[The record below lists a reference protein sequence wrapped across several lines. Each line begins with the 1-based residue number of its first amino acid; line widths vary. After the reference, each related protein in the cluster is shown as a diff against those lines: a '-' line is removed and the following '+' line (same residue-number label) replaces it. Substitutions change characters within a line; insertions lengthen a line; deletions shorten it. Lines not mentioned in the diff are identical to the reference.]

1 MDNALTKRATVTE
14 LVRVYQKSAEDI
26 RTAYGMIH
34 SAEKRLNEAYTTDG
48 GPCGLYVRDSS
59 NFRGHFGSP
68 DTVLNNLKRD
78 TWRILVDRLD
88 IKRAL
93 SIKAKKQLDDQLE
106 KGELPEIT
114 VEEVLGFAEAYIE
127 NLPRLL
133 EEAVGEV
140 FDMLRPHPRWDKEY
154 KTNSQFEIGKKV
166 ILSYVIDEPRWS
178 RDFKVR
184 YHKQQD
190 LTALE
195 NVFSALDGQGQ
206 MTKGW
211 QSKLQM
217 EIEKTP
223 LSGNGRGETGFFK
236 FRACRNG
243 NLHLEFKRPDLVKR
257 LNEIAGG
264 KSLRQESAA

>member
-1 MDNALTKRATVTE
+1 MDNALAKRATVTE
-14 LVRVYQKSAEDI
+14 LVRVYQKATEDI
-26 RTAYGMIH
+26 RKAYSLIS
-34 SAEKRLNEAYTTDG
+34 SAQKSLNEVYMTDG
-48 GPCGLYVRDSS
+48 GSHGLYIRDTS
-59 NFRGHFGSP
+59 NFRGHFDNP
-68 DTVLNNLKRD
+68 DIVLKNLKKD
-78 TWRILVDRLD
+78 TWRILIDHLD

-93 SIKAKKQLDDQLE
+93 SIKSRKQLSDQLE
-106 KGELPEIT
+106 KGDLPEIT

-133 EEAVGEV
+133 EEAIEEV
-140 FDMLRPHPRWDKEY
+140 FDMLRPHPRRDKEY

-178 RDFKVR
+178 KNFSVQ
-184 YHKQQD
+184 YHSQQD

-195 NVFSALDGQGQ
+195 NVFSALDGRGQ
-206 MTKGW
+206 MTKDW

-217 EIEKTP
+217 EIGNTP
-223 LSGNGRGETGFFK
+223 LSGNGRGETEFFK
-236 FRACRNG
+236 FRACKNG

-264 KSLRQESAA
+264 KNLRQESAA